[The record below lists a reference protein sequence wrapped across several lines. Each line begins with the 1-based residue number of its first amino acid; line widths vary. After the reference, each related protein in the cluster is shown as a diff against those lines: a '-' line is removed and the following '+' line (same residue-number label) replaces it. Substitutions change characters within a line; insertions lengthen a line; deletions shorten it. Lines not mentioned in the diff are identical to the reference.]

1 MIFADKLIQL
11 RKREGWSQED
21 LAAKLNVSRQS
32 VSKWEGA
39 TSVPDL
45 DKIMK
50 LSEIFSVT
58 TDYLLKDSM
67 GETIEY
73 SDTYDSSQTC
83 TVTVEEANEYMDLV
97 NRLVPIRS
105 IFIASY
111 VLSPLTLILLS
122 ILTDFGVIE
131 LTEEQAA
138 A

>member
-122 ILTDFGVIE
+122 ILTDCGVIE

>member
-83 TVTVEEANEYMDLV
+83 TVTVKEANEYMDLV

-122 ILTDFGVIE
+122 ILTDCGVIE